1 MDERFDSFTRTHLND
16 WSNVLSMKSFHEY
29 GAKIF
34 AKEING
40 DVTVARPRK
49 KPIDE
54 VKILLDEQ
62 GIPIWPEEDTEKPW
76 NLETKKLVIRE
87 FMTAHY
93 GMNIL
98 RRISLSAD
106 FHSSS
111 GIGEAQAQM
120 SMEEIH
126 F

>member
-1 MDERFDSFTRTHLND
+1 
-16 WSNVLSMKSFHEY
+16 MKSFHEY

-40 DVTVARPRK
+40 DVTISHPRK

-54 VKILLDEQ
+54 VKILLDEW
-62 GIPIWPEEDTEKPW
+62 GIPIWPEEDMEKPW
-76 NLETKKLVIRE
+76 NLETKKLVIHE

-111 GIGEAQAQM
+111 SIRKAQAQM